1 MKRSFQ
7 IVVAAFFASILLIS
21 GCSDNK
27 STTGV
32 SLSKNA
38 STCYS
43 EYVDIH
49 GDIKDAYKAQVSNG
63 ITSQS
68 AYGEAHYQT
77 MGESEGRQL
86 PQSCEDLLVVS
97 DSCYETYVDSH
108 TDLTAAH
115 QDSGQTK
122 AAFGQNHFNNH
133 GVSGSHKMAEGC
145 STLYVPPVD
154 KSTWEGASYTDAQFE
169 AYVNAYTDLLNAYT
183 KPNRSES
190 KATYGRAHYSYFG
203 FKEGRTVPAAAVVV
217 AAVVVAAVVSSGPSL
232 SGCAGITSSTSKAAG
247 VFTSNAALDTAVAA
261 WISNSATATTTYG
274 EINTWDVSGVT
285 DMTAVF
291 INRSNFNSDIG
302 CWDVS
307 NVTSMYRMF
316 REATKFNQDIGDWDT
331 SSVTDMSGMFR
342 GATKFNQDI
351 GSWNTSKVTSM
362 YAMFYRATAF
372 NQDIGSWNTGKVTK
386 MREVFYDARAFNQ
399 DIGSWNTASVTTM
412 RSMFKSALA
421 FNQDLSSWNTASVT
435 DMRSMFKNAPAFNQD
450 LSNWTA
456 NPTVNCSTFAMQA
469 TAWLAAYS
477 NDVGTTPPLGT
488 DMVSAG
494 CGD

>member
-1 MKRSFQ
+1 MNQSFKRAV
-7 IVVAAFFASILLIS
+7 IAFFACVIFIA

-32 SLSKNA
+32 SLNKEA

-49 GDIKDAYKAQVSNG
+49 GDIKDAYKAQVSTG
-63 ITSQS
+63 IVSQS

-77 MGESEGRQL
+77 MGASEGRQL
-86 PQSCEDLLVVS
+86 PQSCEDLLVIS
-97 DSCYETYVDSH
+97 DSCYESYVDNH
-108 TDLTAAH
+108 PDLTAAH

-133 GVSGSHKMAEGC
+133 GVNGSHKMTQGC

-183 KPNRSES
+183 NPNRTES
-190 KATYGRAHYSYFG
+190 KATYGRAHYAYFG
-203 FKEGRTVPAAAVVV
+203 FKEGRTVPAAA
-217 AAVVVAAVVSSGPSL
+217 VAAVVSSGPSL

-285 DMTAVF
+285 DMTSVF
-291 INRSNFNSDIG
+291 SSKTTFNDDIG

-307 NVTSMYRMF
+307 DVTTMADMF
-316 REATKFNQDIGDWDT
+316 NDATN
-331 SSVTDMSGMFR
+331 
-342 GATKFNQDI
+342 
-351 GSWNTSKVTSM
+351 
-362 YAMFYRATAF
+362 
-372 NQDIGSWNTGKVTK
+372 
-386 MREVFYDARAFNQ
+386 FNQ
-399 DIGSWNTASVTTM
+399 DIGSWNTASVADM
-412 RSMFKSALA
+412 DFMF
-421 FNQDLSSWNTASVT
+421 
-435 DMRSMFKNAPAFNQD
+435 RNAAAFNQD

-456 NPTVNCSTFAMQA
+456 NPTANCTNFAVGA

-477 NDVGTTPPLGT
+477 DIGTTPPIGT
-488 DMVSAG
+488 NMVNAG
-494 CGD
+494 CGN